1 MISTMNIELNINHVQ
16 LLVRAMHELSLVDG
30 VHDAERVML
39 NGFYQACQADS
50 QALTT
55 FQELVSVKLDLS
67 ALADNFNTPELKRA
81 FLHSCLL
88 LAYAD
93 GQYSTTERARIVEY
107 GKALGMMENELAVV
121 EDQVADHLLQQ
132 ISRIENVAA
141 LGEVAAGMH
150 PGKV

>member
-1 MISTMNIELNINHVQ
+1 MISTQNIELNIHHVQ
-16 LLVRAMHELSLVDG
+16 LLVRALHELSLSDG
-30 VHDAERVML
+30 MHDAERVML

-67 ALADNFNTPELKRA
+67 ALADHFNTPPLQRA

-93 GQYSTTERARIVEY
+93 GKYSNVERARIVEY
-107 GKALGMMENELAVV
+107 ANALGVTETELAVI

-150 PGKV
+150 PDRA